1 MTMNTHFLEP
11 RRQASRSLERPDP
24 FHVLVDAARNDLAT
38 FVGLAFSAIDRSQY
52 LPNWHIR
59 AIAYQ
64 LERVLLGQCKRLIIT
79 MPPRSLKS
87 VTTSVAF
94 PAWVLGRDPSKK
106 LICVSYSQPLA
117 VKHANDFR
125 NVVDSAWYRSMFPTF
140 KISPRKNTENE
151 LQTTLGGGRLTTSTG
166 GQLTGRGGDIIIID
180 DPLKA
185 EDAHSET
192 ARTKCAE
199 WVRTTLMSR
208 FDNPATGAVILVMQR
223 LHVDDLAGVL
233 LEAGGWE
240 HLNLSATAE
249 EDERIPIS
257 ANRRHERKIGDLLHP
272 ARLGVPEL
280 DRLKRDLG
288 SLTFSAQYQQA
299 PAPPDGNIVKRTWF
313 RDYDPGQLDRR
324 SMTIVQSWDTALK
337 GDPSCD
343 YSVGTTWAKDDNNY
357 YLLDLIRIR
366 AAYPELIQRVKRS
379 IDDHDPDIVL
389 IEDVGSGTSLI
400 ADLDYQG
407 VSTTP
412 VKARMDKESRLSRVS
427 AMIENGNVHLPK
439 DAHWKDDFL
448 LEVLAF
454 PHGKHDD
461 QVDSMTQALIW
472 IKDDKPTGRFYV
484 GTF

>member
-1 MTMNTHFLEP
+1 MTVPFPNH
-11 RRQASRSLERPDP
+11 QKIGARSPAAPTAFEMLQE
-24 FHVLVDAARNDLAT
+24 LARNDLAT
-38 FVGLAFSAIDRSQY
+38 FVALAFSAVDRSTY

-64 LERVLLGQCKRLIIT
+64 LQRVARGQCKRLIIT

-87 VTTSVAF
+87 VTASVAF
-94 PAWVLGRDPSKK
+94 PAWILGRDPSKK

-125 NVVDSAWYRSMFPTF
+125 NVVDTSWYRSMFPTF
-140 KISPRKNTENE
+140 KISSRKNTENE

-185 EDAHSET
+185 EDGHSET
-192 ARTKCAE
+192 ARSKCAE

-233 LEAGGWE
+233 LEAGGWD
-240 HLNLSATAE
+240 HLNLSAIAD
-249 EDERIPIS
+249 EDARIPMS
-257 ANRRHERKIGDLLHP
+257 ASRWHARKIGDLLHP
-272 ARLGVPEL
+272 ARLGMPEL

-288 SLTFSAQYQQA
+288 SLAFSAQYQQSPA
-299 PAPPDGNIVKRTWF
+299 PADGNIVKRAWF
-313 RDYDPGQLDRR
+313 RYYDPAQLERR

-337 GDPSCD
+337 GDPSSD

-357 YLLDLIRIR
+357 YLLDLVRVR
-366 AAYPELIQRVKRS
+366 AAYPDLINTVKGS
-379 IDDHDPDIVL
+379 IEKHEPDIVL
-389 IEDVGSGTSLI
+389 IEDAGSGSSLI

-407 VSTTP
+407 IPTRP
-412 VKARMDKESRLSRVS
+412 VKARLDKESRLSRVS

-439 DAHWKDDFL
+439 DAHWKDDFM

-454 PHGKHDD
+454 PNGRHDD
-461 QVDSMTQALIW
+461 QVDSMSQALIW
-472 IKDDKPTGRFYV
+472 MKDDKPTGGFYI
-484 GTF
+484 GKC